1 MKQTKIQKTMKQ
13 NPTKL
18 SHKLSI
24 LNCFHRY
31 LLLPFSLKI

>member
-24 LNCFHRY
+24 LNCFHKY
-31 LLLPFSLKI
+31 LILPFSLKI